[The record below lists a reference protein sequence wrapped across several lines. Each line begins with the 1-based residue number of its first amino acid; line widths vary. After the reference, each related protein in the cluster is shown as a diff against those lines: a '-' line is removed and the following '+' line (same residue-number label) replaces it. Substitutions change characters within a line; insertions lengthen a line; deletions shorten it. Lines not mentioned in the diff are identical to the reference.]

1 MLRRKTHNECSD
13 HALLLFR
20 VFMRLEERAR
30 FVEEQLVRLGNDFLK
45 AKSFC
50 RISKKY
56 IKETVPLR
64 VDQLEL

>member
-1 MLRRKTHNECSD
+1 
-13 HALLLFR
+13 
-20 VFMRLEERAR
+20 MRLEERAR